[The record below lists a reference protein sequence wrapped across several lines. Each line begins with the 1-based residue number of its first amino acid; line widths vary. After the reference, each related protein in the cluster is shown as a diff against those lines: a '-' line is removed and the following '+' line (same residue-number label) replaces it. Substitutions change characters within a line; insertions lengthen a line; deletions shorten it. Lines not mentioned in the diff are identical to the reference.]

1 MEILEQEINRK
12 FNNKYSYLK
21 LLEVEYDKTNKS
33 CLITFLFPFTHDEPN
48 IDEKKELED
57 FVKSYFKLFASIK
70 LKYKKSFLDSFLVK
84 KEILNFFETNNKL
97 IFSCISEDNITT
109 ENFNFDVNIKLEV
122 NSSAIKYFNENQIQT
137 KLVSFLN
144 TKFIGNFFITVIENN
159 EILKT
164 VDIDDIEF
172 PSVPVQKTMRYEVD
186 IMKKIFG
193 GDIEPKPEYISN
205 VKSAKTSVIFAGVIE
220 NINRK
225 EFIIKKGKKQ
235 GETKAFYT
243 FNLKDEGKSIESIYF
258 CPKSREKL
266 LDSLENGMYVL
277 CTGDVQFGFTG
288 KLTYYIKKMSLALP
302 KETLP
307 KEKEE
312 DEINIDYLKNLKQ
325 VVEIEKIVEYEQDN
339 LFVEEKKYNKLI
351 EENNIV
357 VFDLE
362 TTGLDS
368 EVNEI
373 IEIGAVKIK
382 NGVISERFSSFSKPD
397 DEIPDEVIKLTGITN
412 EMVSDAPKIE
422 NVINDFY
429 NFTKGCILSGHN
441 VLGFDIKFVRREG
454 DKLGLNFDHRI
465 IDTLVEARTSG
476 YKFSNFKLG
485 TICKELN
492 ISLVDAHRAWNDAL
506 ATAKVLLKF
515 NEIN

>member
-21 LLEVEYDKTNKS
+21 LFEVEYDKAIKS
-33 CLITFLFPFTHDEPN
+33 CLITFLFPFTHDEPSY
-48 IDEKKELED
+48 DEKKEIED
-57 FVKSYFKLFASIK
+57 FVKSYFNLYASIK

-97 IFSCISEDNITT
+97 IFSCISEDNILI

-137 KLVSFLN
+137 KLISYLN
-144 TKFIGNFFITVIENN
+144 TKFIGNFFINVIENN
-159 EILKT
+159 EVLKT
-164 VDIDDIEF
+164 VDIDIEF
-172 PSVPVQKTMRYEVD
+172 PTVPVQKTLRYEVD

-193 GDIEPKPEYISN
+193 GEISPKPEYIAN
-205 VKSAKTSVIFAGVIE
+205 VKSVKTSVIFAGVIE
-220 NINRK
+220 NFNRK
-225 EFIIKKGKKQ
+225 EFVIKKGKKQ

-243 FNLKDEGKSIESIYF
+243 FKLKDEGKSIESVYF

-266 LDSLENGMYVL
+266 LDSLENGMYIL
-277 CTGDVQFGFTG
+277 CTGDVRLGFSG
-288 KLTYYIKKMSLALP
+288 GLTYYIKKMSLA
-302 KETLP
+302 KEQVN
-307 KEKEE
+307 
-312 DEINIDYLKNLKQ
+312 DEISEDYVKNLKP

-339 LFVEEKKYNKLI
+339 LFVEQKKYNKLI
-351 EENNIV
+351 LENDIV

-397 DEIPDEVIKLTGITN
+397 DEIPNEVIKLTGITN